1 LSLKPAWLA
10 LAALVLLAGCRQA
23 VKAEGG
29 RHLELSALPLP
40 PTSLPSGTVV
50 TVSAR
55 TVPDGEMAW
64 VSGTVK
70 LLGAPVLAMK
80 PTDDGKSWW
89 FRTMVPPMVTVPA
102 GRYEVKAWGRTKSGE
117 DLQGSMSYEVK

>member
-1 LSLKPAWLA
+1 LSLKPALFA
-10 LAALVLLAGCRQA
+10 LAALALVAGCRPA
-23 VKAEGG
+23 MKAEGH
-29 RHLELSALPLP
+29 RLELSALPQP

-55 TVPDGEMAW
+55 TVPEGDLAW

-80 PTDDGKSWW
+80 PAADGKSWW

-102 GRYEVKAWGRTKSGE
+102 GHYEVKAWGRTKAGE
-117 DLQGSMSYEVK
+117 DVQGSMSYEVK